1 MNLGRIN
8 PQNYE
13 KDPSFRGLIDV
24 VGTGFPDTFP
34 ETRPYLRGVHES
46 IPEDAKMVL
55 WGGGIWNW
63 LDPLSLIE
71 AWPDVLAA
79 EESARLVF
87 LGTKHPNPAVP
98 AHEMA
103 VKAMRLAEK
112 LGEKD
117 RSIIFIEWV
126 PFNERVNLLAEA
138 DVGVTM
144 HPVHIETRYSI
155 RTRVLDYF
163 WARLPVVITEGDI
176 TSEWIQEYGL
186 GRVVPEKDPEAIST
200 GLLEILKAPE
210 PFWEEG
216 FARIYADFKWSKLVQ
231 PLVRYCLEGD
241 FSPDRP
247 QYAKEVIADTR
258 YVVRAKKMLFE
269 KGPFHLAYRAVKHL
283 VWRLTKSRE
292 EDD

>member
-1 MNLGRIN
+1 
-8 PQNYE
+8 
-13 KDPSFRGLIDV
+13 
-24 VGTGFPDTFP
+24 
-34 ETRPYLRGVHES
+34 
-46 IPEDAKMVL
+46 
-55 WGGGIWNW
+55 
-63 LDPLSLIE
+63 
-71 AWPDVLAA
+71 
-79 EESARLVF
+79 
-87 LGTKHPNPAVP
+87 
-98 AHEMA
+98 
-103 VKAMRLAEK
+103 
-112 LGEKD
+112 
-117 RSIIFIEWV
+117 
-126 PFNERVNLLAEA
+126 VNLLAEA